1 MLGAAGFVLPE
12 AFNRS
17 GAICGPEAVWFKVK
31 VCLFLSDV
39 TLYLQKFCC
48 EDFPL
53 RFHRCVFYQMF
64 TCCCE
69 DFLCS
74 FLFHRC
80 FCIGWSHAQYEWE
93 QGVEQIM
100 WVYISM
106 EESHCIS
113 ACNFATSFFF
123 LLFVFVWKTLLWME
137 CGWQTGA
144 LLLDGNTL
152 SYFGANIPVNLAA
165 AVIAEV
171 LLVGGAEYY
180 RSTNKSPLGSV
191 MPFSKTFFPQY

>member
-1 MLGAAGFVLPE
+1 M
-12 AFNRS
+12 
-17 GAICGPEAVWFKVK
+17 C
-31 VCLFLSDV
+31 FLSDV
-39 TLYLQKFCC
+39 HMLLWRFSLQ
-48 EDFPL
+48 
-53 RFHRCVFYQMF
+53 
-64 TCCCE
+64 
-69 DFLCS
+69 
-74 FLFHRC
+74 FHRC
-80 FCIGWSHAQYEWE
+80 FCIGWSHAQYKWG

-113 ACNFATSFFF
+113 ACNFASSFFS
-123 LLFVFVWKTLLWME
+123 LLFVFVWKMLLWME
-137 CGWQTGA
+137 CGQQTGA

-152 SYFGANIPVNLAA
+152 SYLGASIPVNLAA

-191 MPFSKTFFPQY
+191 MPFSKTLFPQNWCFAESRFGCQIFEILFFKLPL

>member
-1 MLGAAGFVLPE
+1 MCFV
-12 AFNRS
+12 
-17 GAICGPEAVWFKVK
+17 
-31 VCLFLSDV
+31 SDV
-39 TLYLQKFCC
+39 HMLLWRFSLQ
-48 EDFPL
+48 
-53 RFHRCVFYQMF
+53 
-64 TCCCE
+64 
-69 DFLCS
+69 
-74 FLFHRC
+74 FHRC
-80 FCIGWSHAQYEWE
+80 FCVGWSHAQYECG

-137 CGWQTGA
+137 CGRQTGA

-191 MPFSKTFFPQY
+191 MPFSKTLFPQNFVLCRILFCVSNLWNLVFQITSLNVNDAVECSKAST